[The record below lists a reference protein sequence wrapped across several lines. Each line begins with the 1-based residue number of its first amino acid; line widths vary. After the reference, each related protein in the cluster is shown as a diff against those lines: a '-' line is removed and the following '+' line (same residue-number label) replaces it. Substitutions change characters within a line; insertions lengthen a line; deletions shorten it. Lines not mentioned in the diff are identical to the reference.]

1 MERRQ
6 NPARQKARP
15 PRPRLIAIIGGS
27 GSGKT
32 YLAERLAAELG
43 DGALRLS
50 LDDFYRDRSRC
61 PAALRERINFDHPRA
76 IDWPAVESVLKRLA
90 RGQTARAPA
99 YDFATHT
106 RLPSEKLLAPK
117 SVILVDG
124 LWPCHRRSIRKL
136 FDLKIFLACPAST
149 RLGRRLERDLA
160 ERGRG
165 AASVRRQFRDSV
177 APMHLRFVEPQM
189 RWADVVSRRPLGAS
203 DIRNLAI
210 RIVQMAV
217 KRNVQK

>member
-1 MERRQ
+1 MKHPQ
-6 NPARQKARP
+6 KPTGQTPAPQRP
-15 PRPRLIAIIGGS
+15 QLIAIIGGS

-32 YLAERLAAELG
+32 HLAEKLAAELG
-43 DGALRLS
+43 SDVLRLS

-61 PAALRERINFDHPRA
+61 PPARRDRINFDHPRA
-76 IDWPAVESVLKRLA
+76 IDWLAVESVLKRLA
-90 RGQTARAPA
+90 QGHATRAPT

-106 RLPSEKLLAPK
+106 RRPSGKLLTPT

-136 FDLKIFLACPAST
+136 FDLKIFLECPART
-149 RLGRRLERDLA
+149 RLARRLDRDLA

-165 AASVRRQFRDSV
+165 AASVRRQFRQSV
-177 APMHLRFVEPQM
+177 APMHLKFVDPQM

-203 DIRNLAI
+203 DIRKLAA
-210 RIVQMAV
+210 RIAQLVPKQQA
-217 KRNVQK
+217 